1 MIDIKVIKMGNYLLY
16 FFIYGTLGWM
26 LEVSFQSIKT
36 GKFINRGFLNGP
48 ICPIYGIGASIVI
61 FFLSGIA
68 DSNKLML
75 FLGSIFI
82 ATVIELITGFLL
94 DKIFHKHWW
103 DYSDRRFNI
112 GGYVCLEFSIA
123 WGFLCLFLYD
133 INHPLVQRIVDI
145 IPYKAKIY
153 ILITLSIIIF
163 IDFISTLNT
172 LIGLNKRFKII
183 DKVNSELRVVSDDIG
198 EKIYEGT
205 IRLEDIE
212 KDIKS
217 RSKEVDVKGRF
228 SKNWDRFNAFQE
240 RRLLK
245 AFPNLRKEID
255 RIEELYISKID
266 ENLRKT
272 YKK

>member
-61 FFLSGIA
+61 LFLSGIA

-133 INHPLVQRIVDI
+133 INHPLVQRMVDI

-183 DKVNSELRVVSDDIG
+183 DKVNTELRVVSDDIG

-228 SKNWDRFNAFQE
+228 SKSWDRFNAFQE

>member
-1 MIDIKVIKMGNYLLY
+1 MENYLLY

-48 ICPIYGIGASIVI
+48 ICPIYGVGASIVI

-133 INHPLVQRIVDI
+133 INHPLVQKIVDI

-153 ILITLSIIIF
+153 ILIILSIIIC

-217 RSKEVDVKGRF
+217 RGKEVDVKGRF

>member
-1 MIDIKVIKMGNYLLY
+1 MIDIKVIRMGNYLLY

-48 ICPIYGIGASIVI
+48 ICPIYGVGASIVI

-133 INHPLVQRIVDI
+133 INHPLVQKMVDI

-153 ILITLSIIIF
+153 ILIILSIIIC

-183 DKVNSELRVVSDDIG
+183 DKINSELRVVSDDIG

-217 RSKEVDVKGRF
+217 RGKEVDVKGRF
-228 SKNWDRFNAFQE
+228 SKSWDRFNDFQE

>member
-1 MIDIKVIKMGNYLLY
+1 MIDIKVIRMGNYLLY

-75 FLGSIFI
+75 FLGAIFI

-133 INHPLVQRIVDI
+133 INHPLVQKMVDI
-145 IPYKAKIY
+145 IPYKTKIY
-153 ILITLSIIIF
+153 ILIILSIIIC

-217 RSKEVDVKGRF
+217 RGKDVDVKGRF
-228 SKNWDRFNAFQE
+228 SKSWDRFNDFQE

>member
-1 MIDIKVIKMGNYLLY
+1 MGNYLLY

-48 ICPIYGIGASIVI
+48 ICPIYGTGASIVI

-82 ATVIELITGFLL
+82 ATLIELITGFLL

-133 INHPLVQRIVDI
+133 INHPLVQRMVDI

-153 ILITLSIIIF
+153 ILITLSIVIC

-183 DKVNSELRVVSDDIG
+183 DKVNSELRIVSDDIG

-217 RSKEVDVKGRF
+217 RGKDAQVKGRF
-228 SKNWDRFNAFQE
+228 SKNWDRFNDFQE

>member
-1 MIDIKVIKMGNYLLY
+1 MIDIKVIKMENYLLY
-16 FFIYGTLGWM
+16 FFIYGTFGWM

-133 INHPLVQRIVDI
+133 INHPLVQKMVDI

-228 SKNWDRFNAFQE
+228 SKSWDRFNDFQE

>member
-1 MIDIKVIKMGNYLLY
+1 MENYLLY

-48 ICPIYGIGASIVI
+48 ICPIYGVGAAIVI

-82 ATVIELITGFLL
+82 TTVIELITGFLL

-133 INHPLVQRIVDI
+133 INHPLVQKMVDI

-153 ILITLSIIIF
+153 ILIILSIIIC

-217 RSKEVDVKGRF
+217 RGKEVDVKGRF
-228 SKNWDRFNAFQE
+228 SKNWDRFNDFQE

>member
-1 MIDIKVIKMGNYLLY
+1 MIDIKVIRMGNYLLY
-16 FFIYGTLGWM
+16 FFIYGTFGWM

-48 ICPIYGIGASIVI
+48 ICPIYGVGASIVI

-133 INHPLVQRIVDI
+133 INHPLVQKMVDI

-153 ILITLSIIIF
+153 ILIILSIIIC

-217 RSKEVDVKGRF
+217 RGKEVDVKGRF
-228 SKNWDRFNAFQE
+228 SKSWDRFNDFQE

>member
-1 MIDIKVIKMGNYLLY
+1 MENYLAY
-16 FFIYGTLGWM
+16 FFIYGGLGWM
-26 LEVSFQSIKT
+26 LEVSFQALKT

-48 ICPIYGIGASIVI
+48 ICPIYGLGACTVI
-61 FFLSGIA
+61 FFLSSIA
-68 DSNKLML
+68 DQNRLVL
-75 FLGSIFI
+75 FIGSIII
-82 ATVIELITGFLL
+82 ASVIELITGILL

-103 DYSDRRFNI
+103 DYSDRRLNL
-112 GGYVCLEFSIA
+112 GGYICLEFSIV

-133 INHPLVQRIVDI
+133 INHPIVKKLANI
-145 IPYKAKIY
+145 IHPQIKTY
-153 ILITLSIIIF
+153 ILAFFTIVII
-163 IDFISTLNT
+163 IDFISTINT
-172 LIGLNKRFKII
+172 LIGLNKRFKLI
-183 DKVNSELRVVSDDIG
+183 DKVNHELRNVSNDIG

-217 RSKEVDVKGRF
+217 RGKEVDVKGRF
-228 SKNWDRFNAFQE
+228 SKSWDRFNAFQE

-245 AFPNLRKEID
+245 AFPNLRNEID
-255 RIEELYISKID
+255 RIEELYISKIE

>member
-1 MIDIKVIKMGNYLLY
+1 MIDIKVIKMENYLLY

-48 ICPIYGIGASIVI
+48 ICPIYGVGAAIVI

-133 INHPLVQRIVDI
+133 INHPLVQRMVDL

-212 KDIKS
+212 KYIKD
-217 RSKEVDVKGRF
+217 RGKDAQVKGRF
-228 SKNWDRFNAFQE
+228 SKSWDRFNAFQE
-240 RRLLK
+240 KRLLK